1 MEVKKALMMG
11 GKRRSR
17 RHSKKLKKSGKHSG
31 GFSGANTVLSPAPVG
46 GKRGGARATTH
57 LSHYTKNR
65 SKTLGP
71 NATTH
76 DRKFRGKT
84 HHLGGAS
91 AVQHSKHI
99 RANLGGVGGKTKKG
113 GKTRKG
119 GSQLPALALL
129 GTLLATGPKKHKR
142 SKTRRTRKGMRR

>member
-1 MEVKKALMMG
+1 MEVKDALMMG

-17 RHSKKLKKSGKHSG
+17 RHSKKSKKSGKHSG

-46 GKRGGARATTH
+46 GKRGGSVTTH
-57 LSHYTKNR
+57 LSDYVKNR

-99 RANLGGVGGKTKKG
+99 RANLSGGGAKTKKG